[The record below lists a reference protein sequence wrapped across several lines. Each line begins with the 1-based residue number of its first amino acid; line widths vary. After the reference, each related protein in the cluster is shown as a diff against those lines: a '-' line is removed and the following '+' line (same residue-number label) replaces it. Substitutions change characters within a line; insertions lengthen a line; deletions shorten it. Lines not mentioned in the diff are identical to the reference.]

1 MKKMV
6 LINIITIVVLVIIGV
21 VGFHFYNQATGFVS
35 TENAKVDGEQIK
47 VSAPASG
54 EIKSFDVKNN
64 EKLSKGDKVAEI
76 AAKGEDGQSQNM
88 DIKMPQDGTIV
99 KTDGMEGSIAQAG
112 SPIAYA
118 YNLDD
123 SYINANVDEK
133 DISDVEEGK
142 DVNVK
147 LDGEKAELK
156 GKVEE
161 IGKATASSFSMMP
174 SSNTDGNY
182 TKVSQVVPVKISL
195 DSKPSKNVVPGM
207 NAEVK
212 IHKN

>member
-6 LINIITIVVLVIIGV
+6 LINVITIVVLVIIGV

-35 TENAKVDGEQIK
+35 TDNAKVDGEQIK
-47 VSAPASG
+47 VSAPAAG

-76 AAKGEDGQSQNM
+76 ATKGEDGQSQKM

-99 KTDGMEGSIAQAG
+99 KIDGMEGSMAQAG

-123 SYINANVDEK
+123 SYITANVDEK
-133 DISDVEEGK
+133 DIADVEEGK
-142 DVNVK
+142 DVNIT
-147 LDGEKAELK
+147 LDGEDAELK

-161 IGKATASSFSMMP
+161 VGKATASSFSMMP
-174 SSNTDGNY
+174 STNSDGNY

-195 DSKPSKNVVPGM
+195 DSKPSNNVVPGM

>member
-88 DIKMPQDGTIV
+88 NIKMPQDGTIV

-123 SYINANVDEK
+123 SYITANVDEK

-156 GKVEE
+156 GKVKE

-195 DSKPSKNVVPGM
+195 DSKPSKNIVPGM

>member
-6 LINIITIVVLVIIGV
+6 LINIITIVVLVV
-21 VGFHFYNQATGFVS
+21 VGIVGFYLYHNATSFV
-35 TENAKVDGEQIK
+35 TTDNAKVDGEQIQI
-47 VSAPASG
+47 SSPTSG
-54 EIKSFDVKNN
+54 QIKSLDVKQGD
-64 EKLSKGDKVAEI
+64 KVKKGDKVAEVS
-76 AAKGEDGQSQNM
+76 GQSQSGESQTM
-88 DIKMPQDGTIV
+88 AIKMPQNGTIV
-99 KTDGMEGSIAQAG
+99 KTSGMEGSVAQAG

-123 SYINANVDEK
+123 LYITANIDEK
-133 DISDVEEGK
+133 DVNSVEKGDKVDVTIDGEDSDV
-142 DVNVK
+142 D
-147 LDGEKAELK
+147 

-161 IGKATASSFSMMP
+161 VGQATAASFSLMP

-195 DSKPSKNVVPGM
+195 DSAPSKNVVPGM

-212 IHKN
+212 IHKD

>member
-6 LINIITIVVLVIIGV
+6 LINVITIVVLVIIGV

-35 TENAKVDGEQIK
+35 TDNAKVDGEQIK
-47 VSAPASG
+47 VSAPAAG

-76 AAKGEDGQSQNM
+76 ATKGEDGQSQKM

-99 KTDGMEGSIAQAG
+99 KIDGMEGSMAQAG

-123 SYINANVDEK
+123 SYITANVDEK
-133 DISDVEEGK
+133 DIADVEEGK
-142 DVNVK
+142 DVNIT
-147 LDGEKAELK
+147 LDGEDAELK

-161 IGKATASSFSMMP
+161 VGKATASSFSMMP
-174 SSNTDGNY
+174 STNSDGNY

-195 DSKPSKNVVPGM
+195 DSKPSNNVVPEM

>member
-6 LINIITIVVLVIIGV
+6 LINIVTIVVLVIIGV

-35 TENAKVDGEQIK
+35 TDNAKVDGEQIK
-47 VSAPASG
+47 ISAPASG

-64 EKLSKGDKVAEI
+64 EKLNKGDKVAEI

-88 DIKMPQDGTIV
+88 DVKMPQDGTIV
-99 KTDGMEGSIAQAG
+99 KTDGMEGSMAQAG
-112 SPIAYA
+112 TPIAYA

-123 SYINANVDEK
+123 SYITANVDEK
-133 DISDVEEGK
+133 DIADVEEGK

-147 LDGEKAELK
+147 LDGEDAELK

-161 IGKATASSFSMMP
+161 VVKATSSSFSMMP

>member
-6 LINIITIVVLVIIGV
+6 LINIVTIVVLVIIGV

-35 TENAKVDGEQIK
+35 TDNAKVDGQQIK
-47 VSAPASG
+47 ISAPASG

-64 EKLSKGDKVAEI
+64 EKLNKGDKVAEI

-88 DIKMPQDGTIV
+88 DVKMPQDGTIV
-99 KTDGMEGSIAQAG
+99 KTDGMEGSTAQAG
-112 SPIAYA
+112 TPIAYA

-123 SYINANVDEK
+123 SYITANVDEK
-133 DISDVEEGK
+133 DIADVEEGK

-147 LDGEKAELK
+147 LDGEDAELK

-161 IGKATASSFSMMP
+161 VGKATASSFSMMP

-195 DSKPSKNVVPGM
+195 DSKPSNNVVPGM

>member
-6 LINIITIVVLVIIGV
+6 LINVITIVVLVIIGV

-35 TENAKVDGEQIK
+35 TDNAKVDGEQIK
-47 VSAPASG
+47 VSAPAAG

-76 AAKGEDGQSQNM
+76 ATKGEDGQSQKM

-99 KTDGMEGSIAQAG
+99 KTDGMEGSMAQAG

-123 SYINANVDEK
+123 SYITANVDEK
-133 DISDVEEGK
+133 DIADVEEGK
-142 DVNVK
+142 DVNIT
-147 LDGEKAELK
+147 LDGEDAELK

-161 IGKATASSFSMMP
+161 VGKATASSFSMMP
-174 SSNTDGNY
+174 STNSDGNY

-195 DSKPSKNVVPGM
+195 DSKPSNNVVPEM

>member
-1 MKKMV
+1 MV

-35 TENAKVDGEQIK
+35 TDNAKVDGEQIK

-99 KTDGMEGSIAQAG
+99 KLMAWKVQSRKQ
-112 SPIAYA
+112 
-118 YNLDD
+118 D
-123 SYINANVDEK
+123 SNC
-133 DISDVEEGK
+133 
-142 DVNVK
+142 
-147 LDGEKAELK
+147 LCL
-156 GKVEE
+156 
-161 IGKATASSFSMMP
+161 
-174 SSNTDGNY
+174 
-182 TKVSQVVPVKISL
+182 
-195 DSKPSKNVVPGM
+195 
-207 NAEVK
+207 
-212 IHKN
+212 

>member
-6 LINIITIVVLVIIGV
+6 LINIVTIVVLVIIGV

-35 TENAKVDGEQIK
+35 TDNAKVDGEQIK
-47 VSAPASG
+47 ISAPASG

-64 EKLSKGDKVAEI
+64 EKLHKGDKVAEI

-88 DIKMPQDGTIV
+88 DVKMPQDGTIV
-99 KTDGMEGSIAQAG
+99 KTDGMEGSMAQAG
-112 SPIAYA
+112 TPIAYA

-123 SYINANVDEK
+123 SYITANVDEK
-133 DISDVEEGK
+133 DIADVEEGK

-147 LDGEKAELK
+147 LDGEDAELK

-161 IGKATASSFSMMP
+161 VGKATASSFSMMP

>member
-6 LINIITIVVLVIIGV
+6 LINVITIVVLVIIGV

-35 TENAKVDGEQIK
+35 TDNAKVDGEQIK
-47 VSAPASG
+47 VSAPAAG

-76 AAKGEDGQSQNM
+76 ATKGEDGQSQKM

-99 KTDGMEGSIAQAG
+99 KTDGMEGSMAQAG

-123 SYINANVDEK
+123 SYITANVDEK
-133 DISDVEEGK
+133 DIADVEEGK
-142 DVNVK
+142 DVNIT
-147 LDGEKAELK
+147 LDGEDAELK

-161 IGKATASSFSMMP
+161 VGKATASSFSMM
-174 SSNTDGNY
+174 SSTNSDGNY

-195 DSKPSKNVVPGM
+195 DSKPSNNVVPGM

>member
-6 LINIITIVVLVIIGV
+6 LINVITIVVLVIIGV

-35 TENAKVDGEQIK
+35 TDNAKVDGEQIK
-47 VSAPASG
+47 VSAPSAG

-99 KTDGMEGSIAQAG
+99 KTDGMEGSMAQAG
-112 SPIAYA
+112 TPIAYA

-123 SYINANVDEK
+123 SYITANVDEK
-133 DISDVEEGK
+133 DIADVEKGK
-142 DVNVK
+142 DVNIT
-147 LDGEKAELK
+147 LDGEDAELK

-161 IGKATASSFSMMP
+161 VGKATASSFSMMP
-174 SSNTDGNY
+174 STNSDGNY

-195 DSKPSKNVVPGM
+195 DSKPSNNVVPGM

>member
-6 LINIITIVVLVIIGV
+6 LINVITIVVLVIIGV

-35 TENAKVDGEQIK
+35 TDNAKVDGEQIK
-47 VSAPASG
+47 VSAPAAS

-76 AAKGEDGQSQNM
+76 ATKGEDGQSQKM

-99 KTDGMEGSIAQAG
+99 KTDGMEGSMAQAG

-123 SYINANVDEK
+123 SYITANVDEK
-133 DISDVEEGK
+133 DIADVEEGK
-142 DVNVK
+142 DVNIT
-147 LDGEKAELK
+147 LDGEDAELK

-161 IGKATASSFSMMP
+161 VGKATASSFSMMP
-174 SSNTDGNY
+174 STNSDGNY

-195 DSKPSKNVVPGM
+195 DSKPSNNVVPGM

>member
-6 LINIITIVVLVIIGV
+6 LINVITIVVLVIIGV

-35 TENAKVDGEQIK
+35 TDNAKVDGEQIK
-47 VSAPASG
+47 VSAPAAG

-76 AAKGEDGQSQNM
+76 ATKGEDGQSQKM

-99 KTDGMEGSIAQAG
+99 KTDGMEGSMAQAG

-123 SYINANVDEK
+123 SYITANVDEK
-133 DISDVEEGK
+133 NIADVEEGK
-142 DVNVK
+142 DVNIT
-147 LDGEKAELK
+147 LDGEDAELK

-161 IGKATASSFSMMP
+161 VGKATASSFSMMP
-174 SSNTDGNY
+174 STNSDGNY

-195 DSKPSKNVVPGM
+195 DSKPSNNVVPGM

>member
-6 LINIITIVVLVIIGV
+6 LINIVTIVVLVIIGV

-35 TENAKVDGEQIK
+35 TDNAKVDGEQIK
-47 VSAPASG
+47 ISAPASG

-64 EKLSKGDKVAEI
+64 EKLNKGDKVAEI

-88 DIKMPQDGTIV
+88 DVKMPQDGTIV
-99 KTDGMEGSIAQAG
+99 KTDGMEGSMAQSG
-112 SPIAYA
+112 TPIAYA

-123 SYINANVDEK
+123 SYITANVDEK
-133 DISDVEEGK
+133 DIADVEEGK

-147 LDGEKAELK
+147 LDGEDAELK

-161 IGKATASSFSMMP
+161 VGKATASSFSMMP

>member
-35 TENAKVDGEQIK
+35 TDNAKVDGEQIK
-47 VSAPASG
+47 VSAPAAG

-76 AAKGEDGQSQNM
+76 ATKGEDGQSQKM

-99 KTDGMEGSIAQAG
+99 KTDGMEGSMAQAG

-123 SYINANVDEK
+123 SYITANVDEK
-133 DISDVEEGK
+133 DIADVEEGK
-142 DVNVK
+142 DVNITLDVK
-147 LDGEKAELK
+147 DAELK
-156 GKVEE
+156 GKVEKV
-161 IGKATASSFSMMP
+161 GKATASSFSMMP
-174 SSNTDGNY
+174 STNSDGNY

-195 DSKPSKNVVPGM
+195 DSKPSNNVVPGM

>member
-76 AAKGEDGQSQNM
+76 AAKGGDGQSQNM

-123 SYINANVDEK
+123 SYITANVDEK

>member
-1 MKKMV
+1 MKKIV

-21 VGFHFYNQATGFVS
+21 VGFHFYNQATGFIS
-35 TENAKVDGEQIK
+35 TDNAKVDGEQIK
-47 VSAPASG
+47 ISTPASG
-54 EIKSFDVKNN
+54 EIKSFDIENN
-64 EKLSKGDKVAEI
+64 NKLNKGEKVAEI
-76 AAKGEDGQSQNM
+76 AVKGEEGAPQKM
-88 DIKMPQDGTIV
+88 DVKMPQDGTIV
-99 KTDGMEGSIAQAG
+99 KTEGMEGSMAQAG

-118 YNLDD
+118 YDLDGL
-123 SYINANVDEK
+123 YITANIDEK
-133 DISDVEEGK
+133 DIADVEEGK

-147 LDGEKAELK
+147 LDGEDAEIK

-161 IGKATASSFSMMP
+161 VGKATASSFSMMP
-174 SSNTDGNY
+174 STNSDGNY

-195 DSKPSKNVVPGM
+195 DSKPSKSVVPGM

>member
-6 LINIITIVVLVIIGV
+6 LINVITIVVLVIIGV

-35 TENAKVDGEQIK
+35 TDNAKVDGEQIK
-47 VSAPASG
+47 VSAPAAG

-76 AAKGEDGQSQNM
+76 ATKGEDGQSQKM

-99 KTDGMEGSIAQAG
+99 KTDGMEGSMAQAG

-123 SYINANVDEK
+123 SYITANVDEK
-133 DISDVEEGK
+133 DIADVEEGK
-142 DVNVK
+142 DVNIT
-147 LDGEKAELK
+147 LDGEDAELK

-161 IGKATASSFSMMP
+161 VGKETASSFSMMP
-174 SSNTDGNY
+174 STNSDGNY

-195 DSKPSKNVVPGM
+195 DSKPSNNVVPGM

>member
-6 LINIITIVVLVIIGV
+6 LINVITIVVLVIIGV

-35 TENAKVDGEQIK
+35 TDNAKVDGEQIK
-47 VSAPASG
+47 VSAPAAG

-76 AAKGEDGQSQNM
+76 ATKGEDGQSQKM

-99 KTDGMEGSIAQAG
+99 KTDGMEGSMAQAG

-123 SYINANVDEK
+123 SYITANVDDK
-133 DISDVEEGK
+133 DIADVEEGK
-142 DVNVK
+142 DVNIT
-147 LDGEKAELK
+147 LDGEDAELK

-161 IGKATASSFSMMP
+161 VGKATASSFSMMP
-174 SSNTDGNY
+174 STNSDGNY

-195 DSKPSKNVVPGM
+195 DSKPSNNVVPGM

>member
-6 LINIITIVVLVIIGV
+6 LINIVTIVVLVIIGV

-35 TENAKVDGEQIK
+35 TDNAKVDGEQIK
-47 VSAPASG
+47 ISAPASG
-54 EIKSFDVKNN
+54 EIKSFDIKNN
-64 EKLSKGDKVAEI
+64 EKLNKGDKVAEI

-88 DIKMPQDGTIV
+88 DVKMPQDGTIV
-99 KTDGMEGSIAQAG
+99 KTDGMEGSMAQAG
-112 SPIAYA
+112 TPIAYA

-123 SYINANVDEK
+123 SYITANVDEK
-133 DISDVEEGK
+133 DIADVEEGK

-147 LDGEKAELK
+147 LDGEDAGLK

-161 IGKATASSFSMMP
+161 VGKATASSFSMMP

-182 TKVSQVVPVKISL
+182 TKVSQVVPVKTSL